1 MTRNLK
7 FVKESLSCVAMF
19 QSLGE
24 SDLEAMGHCAQASRR
39 LLIDWASDEVLV
51 SAALLDA

>member
-1 MTRNLK
+1 MSRNLK
-7 FVKESLSCVAMF
+7 SVKEPLSRVAMF

-24 SDLEAMGHCAQASRR
+24 FDLEAMGHCAQASRR